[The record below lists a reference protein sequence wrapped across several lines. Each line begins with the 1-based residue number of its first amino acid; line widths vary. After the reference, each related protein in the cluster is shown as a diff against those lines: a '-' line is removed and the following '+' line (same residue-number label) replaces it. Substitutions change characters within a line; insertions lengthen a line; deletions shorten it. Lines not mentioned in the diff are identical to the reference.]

1 MKLTIFNE
9 RTQTTTAV
17 QFKGNTV
24 TELLNHLSINPET
37 VIVLRKEE
45 VITAEE
51 TLQEGEELYLLSVI
65 SGG

>member
-1 MKLTIFNE
+1 MKLTVFNE
-9 RTQTTTAV
+9 RAQTTTAV

-24 TELLNHLSINPET
+24 KELLTYLTINPET